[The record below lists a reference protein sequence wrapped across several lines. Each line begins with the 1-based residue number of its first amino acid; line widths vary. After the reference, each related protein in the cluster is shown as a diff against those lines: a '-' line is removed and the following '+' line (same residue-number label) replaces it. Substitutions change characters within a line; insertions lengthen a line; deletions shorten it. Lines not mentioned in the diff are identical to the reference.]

1 MNYYKSRYY
10 SYQPSPQST
19 IYYSYITNQDHQTQ
33 QRGYGQRTGDHRRQQ
48 PPSLTSAGYSHSS
61 FDSPSSYLSSPKDLF
76 GYESQNFSAK
86 TGTGAGASASATA
99 NQQQQSGESISGMLS
114 NFSKALG
121 KSILQLL
128 RTSLV
133 I

>member
-19 IYYSYITNQDHQTQ
+19 NYYSYITNQDHQTQ

-48 PPSLTSAGYSHSS
+48 QPSLTSGYSHSS

-99 NQQQQSGESISGMLS
+99 SQQQQSGESISGMLS

-121 KSILQLL
+121 KAVLKILRANLI
-128 RTSLV
+128 T
-133 I
+133 